1 MQKLVIFDFAGT
13 IDSKQELEK
22 NIIESIKN
30 LSGKYNLAIVSS
42 TFSSYIKN
50 YLKER
55 NILSYF
61 SDILGSDFA
70 LSKQDRIK
78 NLLEKY
84 NIAPKDAVYITD
96 SLGDILEAKK
106 CEAKS
111 IGVTWGLH
119 SKETLEKGNPVA
131 IINDPAKLFNL
142 VNNTLK

>member
-30 LSGKYNLAIVSS
+30 LSGRYNLAIISS
-42 TFSSYIKN
+42 TPSSYIKS
-50 YLKER
+50 YLEKR
-55 NILSYF
+55 DVLSIF
-61 SDILGSDFA
+61 SNILGSELD
-70 LSKQDRIK
+70 LSKADRIRS
-78 NLLEKY
+78 LLKKY
-84 NIAPKDAVYITD
+84 NILPKDAVYITD
-96 SLGDILEAKK
+96 TLGDILEAKK